1 MKKILVASST
11 VLSRKTYLFTF
22 LAFTPLA
29 FFIFVF
35 IPTVTIPGNSID
47 FQLSI
52 FTTRDYVLLGI
63 LSLLTS
69 LFLVIQIFIFRNSLN
84 SKARLSTIGK
94 GGIGGYAAVVAS
106 VFGTAS
112 CSACLFALFGFLGAS
127 TLLFLIQHQWYIVS
141 GAIILILISLY
152 FTARKVNGICDLC
165 RINKSAKD

>member
-52 FTTRDYVLLGI
+52 FTTRDYVLLSV
-63 LSLLTS
+63 LSLLTG
-69 LFLVIQIFIFRNSLN
+69 LFLVMQIFMLRNSLN
-84 SKARLSTIGK
+84 NKARLTTIGK

-112 CSACLFALFGFLGAS
+112 TLFPN
-127 TLLFLIQHQWYIVS
+127 
-141 GAIILILISLY
+141 IL
-152 FTARKVNGICDLC
+152 NC
-165 RINKSAKD
+165 